1 MSTLDSTISM
11 MQLLSDSD
19 IKAVQGIVQA
29 LYAKNEATSEIYEP
43 QTEAQLLKR
52 IDASLDDIKNGLY
65 EDADKVENDLRKEF
79 AL

>member
-29 LYAKNEATSEIYEP
+29 LYVKNEAASEIYKP
-43 QTEAQLLKR
+43 QTETQLLQR

-65 EDADKVENDLRKEF
+65 EDADKVEEDLRKAF